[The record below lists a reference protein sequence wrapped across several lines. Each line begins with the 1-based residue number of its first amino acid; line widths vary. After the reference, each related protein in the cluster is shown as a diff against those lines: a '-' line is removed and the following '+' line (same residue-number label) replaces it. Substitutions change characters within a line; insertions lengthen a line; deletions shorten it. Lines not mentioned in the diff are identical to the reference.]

1 MVGLI
6 RPSRLRPIFS
16 LSLIIFTQSSFRS
29 SIEQSALS
37 YLLPTDPDLAI
48 IIHLRSFRTI
58 FPDVKQVSII
68 FFFFFCKR
76 VRSLPQITDTLSSCA
91 SSP

>member
-6 RPSRLRPIFS
+6 RPSRLRPILS

-48 IIHLRSFRTI
+48 IIRLRSFRTI

-68 FFFFFCKR
+68 FFFFCKR
-76 VRSLPQITDTLSSCA
+76 VRSLPQITDTLLSCA